1 MLEEKER
8 VKDTNYQNLSRQN
21 DTGIAVYRSVSQCIT
36 VYHKVMA
43 FQGIPWVW
51 YFVQH
56 WSVVGFLHVNSLKL
70 IVYVAQL

>member
-8 VKDTNYQNLSRQN
+8 VKDTIKIYHARMIL
-21 DTGIAVYRSVSQCIT
+21 VSQCIT
-36 VYHKVMA
+36 VYHKVMV
-43 FQGIPWVW
+43 FHGIPWVW

-56 WSVVGFLHVNSLKL
+56 WSVVGFLHVNSLKR

>member
-21 DTGIAVYRSVSQCIT
+21 DTGIAVY
-36 VYHKVMA
+36 HKVMA
-43 FQGIPWVW
+43 FHGIPWVW

-56 WSVVGFLHVNSLKL
+56 WSVVGFLHVNSLKR